1 MLKAVVFPR
10 IRKKP
15 CSHTIILCMRLDR
28 VYRDLVN
35 ITATHSVLLQVW
47 MRRYANLWSGWW
59 DTAKIIQRF
68 EKNCF
73 SYAMI
78 ITYVLRNLVRFA
90 QLKKREKHPWRNVT
104 FSKLAGYFT
113 KVTFLQGCFSRFLN
127 CANGTKWWNASHVLF
142 CLLGDA
148 DEIGIPK
155 TNTWYFNGYDTDECF
170 DKYFES
176 PTEHRPP
183 TCYLGFPCTKVR
195 IKSHLSH
202 ACILSSTWHTFTVL
216 VDSYVL
222 LNF

>member
-35 ITATHSVLLQVW
+35 ITATHSVLLQAW

-104 FSKLAGYFT
+104 FSILAGYFT

-127 CANGTKWWNASHVLF
+127 CKWYLMVKRITCIVLF
-142 CLLGDA
+142 IRGCWWDRNS
-148 DEIGIPK
+148 K
-155 TNTWYFNGYDTDECF
+155 
-170 DKYFES
+170 DKHLVLQWIW
-176 PTEHRPP
+176 HRWM
-183 TCYLGFPCTKVR
+183 F
-195 IKSHLSH
+195 
-202 ACILSSTWHTFTVL
+202 W
-216 VDSYVL
+216 
-222 LNF
+222 